1 MRLKINRSWKT
12 KTFSLQKESLSAL
25 FFHKEL
31 LEFFEVFMDMI
42 DQVVLR
48 AETELDID
56 LGDFNDKL
64 QALMAEEHNRRKF
77 ILEGM

>member
-1 MRLKINRSWKT
+1 MTREFAVQVSKALDD
-12 KTFSLQKESLSAL
+12 LES
-25 FFHKEL
+25 
-31 LEFFEVFMDMI
+31 FEVFMDMI

-64 QALMAEEHNRRKF
+64 QALMTE
-77 ILEGM
+77 

>member
-1 MRLKINRSWKT
+1 MTREFAVQVSKALDD
-12 KTFSLQKESLSAL
+12 LES
-25 FFHKEL
+25 
-31 LEFFEVFMDMI
+31 FEVFMDMI

-64 QALMAEEHNRRKF
+64 QTLMAEERNRRNF

>member
-1 MRLKINRSWKT
+1 MTREFAVQVSKALDD
-12 KTFSLQKESLSAL
+12 LES
-25 FFHKEL
+25 
-31 LEFFEVFMDMI
+31 FEVFMDMI
-42 DQVVLR
+42 GQVVLR

-64 QALMAEEHNRRKF
+64 QALMTEELDRRNF

>member
-1 MRLKINRSWKT
+1 MTREFAVQVSKALDD
-12 KTFSLQKESLSAL
+12 LES
-25 FFHKEL
+25 
-31 LEFFEVFMDMI
+31 FEVFMDMI

-48 AETELDID
+48 AENELDIN

-64 QALMAEEHNRRKF
+64 QALMTEELNRRNF

>member
-1 MRLKINRSWKT
+1 MTRE
-12 KTFSLQKESLSAL
+12 FALQVSKALDNLES
-25 FFHKEL
+25 
-31 LEFFEVFMDMI
+31 FEVFMDMI

-64 QALMAEEHNRRKF
+64 QALMTEERNRRNF

>member
-1 MRLKINRSWKT
+1 MTREFAVQVSKALDD
-12 KTFSLQKESLSAL
+12 LES
-25 FFHKEL
+25 
-31 LEFFEVFMDMI
+31 FEVFMDMI

-64 QALMAEEHNRRKF
+64 QALMAEERNRRNF

>member
-1 MRLKINRSWKT
+1 MTREFAVQVSKALDD
-12 KTFSLQKESLSAL
+12 LES
-25 FFHKEL
+25 
-31 LEFFEVFMDMI
+31 FEVFIDMI

-48 AETELDID
+48 AENELDID

-64 QALMAEEHNRRKF
+64 QALMTEELNRRNF

>member
-1 MRLKINRSWKT
+1 MTRE
-12 KTFSLQKESLSAL
+12 FALQVSKALDDLES
-25 FFHKEL
+25 
-31 LEFFEVFMDMI
+31 FEVFMDMI

-48 AETELDID
+48 AEDELGID

-64 QALMAEEHNRRKF
+64 QALMNEELSRRNF

>member
-1 MRLKINRSWKT
+1 MTREFAVQVSK
-12 KTFSLQKESLSAL
+12 AL
-25 FFHKEL
+25 DD

-64 QALMAEEHNRRKF
+64 QALMTEERNRRNF

>member
-1 MRLKINRSWKT
+1 MTREFAVQVSKALDN
-12 KTFSLQKESLSAL
+12 LES
-25 FFHKEL
+25 
-31 LEFFEVFMDMI
+31 FEVFMDMI

-64 QALMAEEHNRRKF
+64 QALMTEELNRRNF

>member
-1 MRLKINRSWKT
+1 MTREFATQVSKALDN
-12 KTFSLQKESLSAL
+12 LES
-25 FFHKEL
+25 
-31 LEFFEVFMDMI
+31 FEVFMDMI

-48 AETELDID
+48 AEDELGID

-64 QALMAEEHNRRKF
+64 QALMNEELSRRNF

>member
-1 MRLKINRSWKT
+1 MTREFAVQVSKALDD
-12 KTFSLQKESLSAL
+12 LES
-25 FFHKEL
+25 
-31 LEFFEVFMDMI
+31 FEVFMDMI

-48 AETELDID
+48 AENELDID

-64 QALMAEEHNRRKF
+64 QALMTEEHNRRKF

>member
-1 MRLKINRSWKT
+1 MTREFATQVSKALDD
-12 KTFSLQKESLSAL
+12 LES
-25 FFHKEL
+25 
-31 LEFFEVFMDMI
+31 FEVFIDMI

-48 AETELDID
+48 AEDELGID

-64 QALMAEEHNRRKF
+64 QALMNEELSRRNF

>member
-1 MRLKINRSWKT
+1 MTREFAVQVSKALDD
-12 KTFSLQKESLSAL
+12 LES
-25 FFHKEL
+25 
-31 LEFFEVFMDMI
+31 FEVFMDMI
-42 DQVVLR
+42 GQVVLR

-64 QALMAEEHNRRKF
+64 QALMTEELNRRNF

>member
-1 MRLKINRSWKT
+1 MTREFAVQVSKALDD
-12 KTFSLQKESLSAL
+12 LES
-25 FFHKEL
+25 
-31 LEFFEVFMDMI
+31 FEVFMDMI

-64 QALMAEEHNRRKF
+64 QALMAEEHNHRNF

>member
-1 MRLKINRSWKT
+1 MTREFATQVSKALDN
-12 KTFSLQKESLSAL
+12 LES
-25 FFHKEL
+25 
-31 LEFFEVFMDMI
+31 FEVFMDMI

-64 QALMAEEHNRRKF
+64 QALMAEERNRRNF